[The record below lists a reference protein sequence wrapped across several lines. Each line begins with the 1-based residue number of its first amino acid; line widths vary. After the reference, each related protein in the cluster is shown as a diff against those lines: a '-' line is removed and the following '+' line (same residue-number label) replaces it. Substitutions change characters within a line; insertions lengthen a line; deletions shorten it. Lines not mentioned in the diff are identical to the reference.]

1 MYEDTKYVGILNIG
15 NNPTISHLNDPTIE
29 VHILD
34 FSKNLYGKK
43 IRIFFIEK
51 IRNLV
56 KFDSINLLAKAINE
70 DEKLVRDKY
79 SYLFN

>member
-1 MYEDTKYVGILNIG
+1 M
-15 NNPTISHLNDPTIE
+15 
-29 VHILD
+29 
-34 FSKNLYGKK
+34 KNLYGKK

-56 KFDSINLLAKAINE
+56 KFDSINLLAKAIYE